1 LPPFHLNETTR
12 FVQNNAVSYTV
23 HKKREGG
30 RNGAVLKALWVFFFP
45 WTRETGEEEDLF
57 SPVSHRLPFPR

>member
-1 LPPFHLNETTR
+1 VFCPKRRR
-12 FVQNNAVSYTV
+12 FIYCSF
-23 HKKREGG
+23 KKKG

-57 SPVSHRLPFPR
+57 SPVSH

>member
-1 LPPFHLNETTR
+1 MKRRVLSKTMLFHTL
-12 FVQNNAVSYTV
+12 FI
-23 HKKREGG
+23 KKREGG

-57 SPVSHRLPFPR
+57 SPVSHHLPFPR